1 MGERCPRMHVTVWF
15 LSPAAMMKTQV
26 SRTTFFIYSFKI
38 TGRARYLDG
47 RNIHCPQLFK
57 AARGRVEIRHVKSYS
72 QLSVHKSAWHYEN
85 PRISSVEKKKKEVER
100 KKKKKKQLSLD
111 QKRNLARCRRTSR
124 SAVNKS
130 QQQKKTKNKH
140 IYIYFYFLNSPPK

>member
-1 MGERCPRMHVTVWF
+1 MGERCPRMHVTVGF

-26 SRTTFFIYSFKI
+26 SHTPFFIYSFKI
-38 TGRARYLDG
+38 TGRACYLDG

-85 PRISSVEKKKKEVER
+85 PRISSVEKKRKKKER
-100 KKKKKKQLSLD
+100 KKTALTRSETQPCKVPENFKE
-111 QKRNLARCRRTSR
+111 RC
-124 SAVNKS
+124 K
-130 QQQKKTKNKH
+130 
-140 IYIYFYFLNSPPK
+140 